1 MSASSKKKLRNEQ
14 NAAKMTEKQLAQQ
27 KEDKKLKLYT
37 GIFVG
42 VVALFL
48 VIGIFAA
55 VTNVIS
61 SSGIREKNTVAVTI
75 GENKLSNAELNYYY
89 IDAINNFYSNYG
101 SYASMLGMDVTKAL
115 DEQYYDEEAG
125 QTWADYFL
133 SSAKD
138 NARSVYAMAD
148 AAKAANHQ
156 LSESEVAAVNNAVQQ
171 MELYG
176 MMYGYEGDGYLKA
189 MYGNG
194 ASAESYRN
202 YVELSVLAD
211 SYYAAYGESLSYDD
225 AALREAE
232 AENYAAYSSYTFNSY
247 YLSADKFLTG
257 GTTAEDGTVS
267 YSDEEK
273 AASVTAAKE
282 AAEQL
287 IAGEIASVEEFDLA
301 IGALSINEGSDIKST
316 SNEDYGFNSISELQ
330 REWVTDSAR
339 VEGDMTVIENSSTST
354 DAEGNDTTN
363 VSGYY
368 VLYWIGCNDNTFPLK
383 NVRHILVGFEHD
395 HEAAGEHDHSSTSYT
410 DEEKAAALA
419 EAEAILNEW
428 KSGEASESSFADL
441 ANAKSDDGDGTTG
454 GLYEDVFPGQMVAP
468 FEDWCYDAS
477 RMPGDT
483 GIVES
488 TYGYHVMYFVGD
500 SETNYRDFLIS
511 NALASEELAAW
522 YAEILEGK
530 TIVEGNTNYID
541 KDLVLGAAG

>member
-55 VTNVIS
+55 VTNVVS

-75 GENKLSNAELNYYY
+75 GENKISNAELNYYY

-156 LSESEVAAVNNAVQQ
+156 LSESEVAAIDNAVQQ

-232 AENYAAYSSYTFNSY
+232 AENYAAYSSYTYNSY

-273 AASVTAAKE
+273 AASVIAAKE

-287 IAGEIASVEEFDLA
+287 VAGEIASVEDFDLA
-301 IGALSINEGSDIKST
+301 ISALSINEGSDIKST
-316 SNEDYGFNSISELQ
+316 TNEDYGFNSISELQ

-339 VEGDMTVIENSSTST
+339 VEGDMTIIENSSTST
-354 DAEGNDTTN
+354 DAEGNETTK

-368 VLYWIGCNDNTFPLK
+368 ILYWIGCNDNTFPLK
-383 NVRHILVGFEHD
+383 NVRHILVSFEHD
-395 HEAAGEHDHSSTSYT
+395 HEAAGEHDHSSSSYT
-410 DEEKAAALA
+410 DAEKAAALA

-428 KSGEASESSFADL
+428 KNGEASEASFADL

-454 GLYEDVFPGQMVAP
+454 GLYEDIFPGQMVAP

-488 TYGYHVMYFVGD
+488 TYGYHVMYFVGN
-500 SETNYRDFLIS
+500 SETNYRDFQIS